1 MFGNEKAGYDMEIDA
16 LIEYEVQKIEEM
28 KQTLEAITTEMD
40 EMRHIKKNL
49 EGLDDFFKWTIQT
62 KKWFEEHY
70 DVKMLK
76 AEEHADEKKS
86 WKQVKYKKMARLSA
100 KMYKKLNRA
109 LGTFSELE
117 QHKKRFEFLNQ
128 KLKLM
133 IVAILPQLRKEYY
146 EEKIE
151 SKG

>member
-1 MFGNEKAGYDMEIDA
+1 MGRPGYEMEIDS

-28 KQTLEAITTEMD
+28 KRTLEGITNEINEMK
-40 EMRHIKKNL
+40 HIKRNL

-62 KKWFEEHY
+62 KRWFEEHY
-70 DVKMLK
+70 DAKMLR

-86 WKQVKYKKMARLSA
+86 WKQVKYKKMARMSA
-100 KMYKKLNRA
+100 KMYKKLRRA
-109 LGTFSELE
+109 VATFDELE

-133 IVAILPQLRKEYY
+133 IMNVLPQLRKEYY
-146 EEKIE
+146 EERVE